1 MDEDPKSLMAGVPER
16 ALLAA
21 VLERA
26 ILDATGNITGHSV
39 YKTKSDTRLEATNW
53 LSNWNE
59 ADTETR
65 FTFPWICQ
73 ELDLCPHRVLEA
85 LRPHLGI
92 RQKARHDGWRYGAMV
107 VAALNLDR
115 TATGLEDYY

>member
-1 MDEDPKSLMAGVPER
+1 MDEDPNSPMAGVPER

-26 ILDATGNITGHSV
+26 ILDATGNVTGHDD
-39 YKTKSDTRLEATNW
+39 KSDARRDATNW
-53 LSNWNE
+53 LSNWTE

-73 ELDLCPHRVLEA
+73 HLDVCPHRVLSA
-85 LRPHLGI
+85 LRTHLGV

-107 VAALNLDR
+107 VAVLNLDR
-115 TATGLEDYY
+115 TATELEDYYG

>member
-26 ILDATGNITGHSV
+26 ILDATGNVTGHSV
-39 YKTKSDTRLEATNW
+39 YSAKPELRLEATNW
-53 LSNWNE
+53 LSNWSDP
-59 ADTETR
+59 DTETK

-73 ELDLCPHRVLEA
+73 ELDLCPHRVLAA
-85 LRPHLGI
+85 LRPHLGV
-92 RQKARHDGWRYGAMV
+92 RQKIKHKGVTYASIVIGTM
-107 VAALNLDR
+107 NLDR
-115 TATGLEDYY
+115 TATELEDYY